1 LLKSSKTPEPIPL
14 GAQIGSNRCLY
25 RLHPKFLLTQ
35 LNEGLS
41 LSAIAEKDF
50 WRFRRLMKNLKTFL
64 MIGATVAL
72 LALPVAATNLITVS
86 DNSVQDDCVQEKK
99 DANYAEFLKIYKTDQ
114 AKAFDLAKKYL
125 ACPAAGEVTEAQQKI
140 IDFLK
145 KWSTAYEEGMLKVTF
160 TDELYNKKNVKV
172 LVDMGANGFV
182 LLPVKN
188 AQLNAESLD
197 YARRALQAL
206 ESGKTVDDWGP
217 LVNKDNAVAYLNFTI
232 GAQSLEKDPGTALKH
247 LLKSAQ
253 LESPLKKSPFTYAY
267 IAGAYETGAYA
278 KQSEAYKA
286 TYGGKDETPE
296 SKLALANI
304 NQIVDRMIDA
314 YARAVALAGTE
325 AQYATVKAQSL
336 ESLTTWWKYRN
347 NNTDAGMN
355 EFIASVTTKPLPPE
369 PSPITVLPASTPAA
383 TPAATGTPTTGNGTA
398 STTAPGGTQ
407 PASKAPTG
415 TTQPASK
422 TTPAAST
429 PAKPAGTKPGTPDK
443 PRR

>member
-1 LLKSSKTPEPIPL
+1 MKKIKTL
-14 GAQIGSNRCLY
+14 VL
-25 RLHPKFLLTQ
+25 
-35 LNEGLS
+35 
-41 LSAIAEKDF
+41 
-50 WRFRRLMKNLKTFL
+50 
-64 MIGATVAL
+64 IGATVAM
-72 LALPVAATNLITVS
+72 LALPVAATNLIKAS
-86 DNSVQDDCVQEKK
+86 DNSTQDECAQEKK

-160 TDELYNKKNVKV
+160 TDELYNKKNYAKAYEVGKQILAKEPDNLRV

-182 LLPVKN
+182 LLPQKN

-197 YARRALQAL
+197 YARRALQL
-206 ESGKTVDDWGP
+206 LDSGKTVEDWGP

-232 GAQSLEKDPGTALKH
+232 GAQSLEKDPAGALKY

-253 LESPLKKSPFTYAY
+253 LETPLKKSPFPYAY
-267 IAGAYETGAYA
+267 IAGAYETGTYA

-314 YARAVALAGTE
+314 YARAVALAGPE
-325 AQYATVKAQSL
+325 NAAQKAVWL
-336 ESLTTWWKYRN
+336 ESLATWWKYRN

-369 PSPITVLPASTPAA
+369 PTPLTVLPASTPAA
-383 TPAATGTPTTGNGTA
+383 TPATTGATPTNGNGTA
-398 STTAPGGTQ
+398 STAAPN
-407 PASKAPTG
+407 G
-415 TTQPASK
+415 TTQPANK
-422 TTPAAST
+422 TTQPVNKTATPAANTST
-429 PAKPAGTKPGTPDK
+429 KPAGTKPGTPDK